1 MVMRD
6 VEPST
11 AHTLLDSA
19 VRSGNYA
26 TFDTV
31 LACLERHLAP
41 EQVCDNLL
49 LRFGFFVSSKE
60 QGIIWF

>member
-6 VEPST
+6 VERAT
-11 AHTLLDSA
+11 AHILLGSA

-31 LACLERHLAP
+31 LAYLERHLAP

-49 LRFGFFVSSKE
+49 LRFGFVSSKE
-60 QGIIWF
+60 QG